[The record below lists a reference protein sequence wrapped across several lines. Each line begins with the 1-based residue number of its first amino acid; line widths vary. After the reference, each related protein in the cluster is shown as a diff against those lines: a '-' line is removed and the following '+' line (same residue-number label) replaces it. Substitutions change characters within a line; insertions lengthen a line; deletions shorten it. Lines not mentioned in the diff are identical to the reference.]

1 MLCLHSYPIRVCYV
15 FVYSCVCLRSQFDRP
30 TVVKFTGH
38 LDRCSL
44 LLMVLFRKLQ
54 CCGGERVRT
63 RQKESERKSQK
74 MTTAASITLST
85 SILHHF
91 CAGRQMFFYLSVYGY
106 VRVLNI
112 CVISYH
118 SVSHSEQRFIS
129 LSDWLYLLY
138 STLSYLKLLK
148 YWGIRDDGL
157 HLQWAICTFIFLNAG
172 RCAFW

>member
-91 CAGRQMFFYLSVYGY
+91 CAGRQMFFTWVC

-138 STLSYLKLLK
+138 IKLPQVIKVLRDNRWWTPPSVGDMHFHLLK
-148 YWGIRDDGL
+148 CR
-157 HLQWAICTFIFLNAG
+157 
-172 RCAFW
+172 

>member
-15 FVYSCVCLRSQFDRP
+15 FVYSCVCLCSQFDRP

-91 CAGRQMFFYLSVYGY
+91 CAGRQMFFTWVCTCMCVCWTSVWSATTLSHTASRG
-106 VRVLNI
+106 
-112 CVISYH
+112 
-118 SVSHSEQRFIS
+118 
-129 LSDWLYLLY
+129 LLVFLIDCTY
-138 STLSYLKLLK
+138 YTLSYLKLLK
-148 YWGIRDDGL
+148 YWEITDDGL